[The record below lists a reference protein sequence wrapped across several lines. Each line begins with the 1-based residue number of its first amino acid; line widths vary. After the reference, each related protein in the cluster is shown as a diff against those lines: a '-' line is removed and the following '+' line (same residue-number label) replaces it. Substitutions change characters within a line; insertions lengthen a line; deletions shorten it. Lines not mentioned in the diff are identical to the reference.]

1 MFWTANSASL
11 RCIHHS
17 RSKHF
22 LHISFFLSFFLS
34 FLVSHLVTDLFVT
47 ETILTA
53 TILQLIK
60 QCEYSIFPDT
70 PPMLPVSSMTSTN
83 VRTARRSKKRANISS
98 PTTFRRSS
106 KNTFVASMATSAAI
120 AWSLVMESERRML
133 AGEQAFLGWVPR
145 KACSQAR

>member
-1 MFWTANSASL
+1 MDTSFSFEAL
-11 RCIHHS
+11 LPH
-17 RSKHF
+17 
-22 LHISFFLSFFLS
+22 FFLSFFLS

-60 QCEYSIFPDT
+60 QCKYGKFPDI

-98 PTTFRRSS
+98 PTTFRTSL

-120 AWSLVMESERRML
+120 A
-133 AGEQAFLGWVPR
+133 
-145 KACSQAR
+145 